1 VSTTII
7 FVGVLVFGFLVA
19 RILARISPDRIGL
32 TDVEFLVL
40 GAVLGPVTAPRL
52 LTPEVLAALDLF
64 VSILLGLI
72 GFLAGLG
79 LRRAFRDFEVGMAGV
94 ASSLL
99 VILTVAA
106 AASAA
111 VQASHPELLDAT
123 DPVLSVPLLAGDSR
137 LLSLWLAPEAL
148 WVGLALA
155 AAAGASSATTIAR
168 VAAKNNVTG
177 ARVTLLEGL
186 ATAGHATAVVVLGIA
201 MAGSRA
207 TASAGELGLT
217 LIEWG
222 VIVVGFGAAS
232 GLLFSVY
239 LGRERD
245 SMRMTVAAVGA
256 VTFAAGAG
264 AALRVSPLF
273 VNLAAGAMVALS
285 SGHAEKLEEAL
296 SPLAYPVSVLV
307 LLFAGAYWL
316 PVHGWLWLLPIGY
329 AVIRWCARRVFT
341 RLAVATFV
349 HEPGLERG
357 IGRGLYAHGVIA
369 AAVALGFVQ
378 RFRDYAD
385 VVLTTVLGG
394 MLLTN
399 LLAPR
404 ALRRFFAD
412 SGEIR
417 PAEEGK

>member
-1 VSTTII
+1 
-7 FVGVLVFGFLVA
+7 
-19 RILARISPDRIGL
+19 
-32 TDVEFLVL
+32 
-40 GAVLGPVTAPRL
+40 
-52 LTPEVLAALDLF
+52 
-64 VSILLGLI
+64 
-72 GFLAGLG
+72 
-79 LRRAFRDFEVGMAGV
+79 MAGT

-111 VQASHPELLDAT
+111 LQASHPELLAST
-123 DPVLSVPLLAGDSR
+123 APVVSLPLLADDSR
-137 LLSLWLAPEAL
+137 ILSLWLSPEAL

-155 AAAGASSATTIAR
+155 AAAGASSATVVAR
-168 VAAKNNVTG
+168 VAAVHNVTG
-177 ARVTLLEGL
+177 ARAQLLEGL
-186 ATAGHATAVVVLGIA
+186 ATAGHATSVLVLGIA

-207 TASAGELGLT
+207 VASAGELGLT
-217 LIEWG
+217 IIEWG
-222 VIVVGFGAAS
+222 VIVIGFGAVA

-239 LGRERD
+239 LGRERE

-307 LLFAGAYWL
+307 LLFAGAYWV
-316 PVHGWLWLLPIGY
+316 PVHGWLWLLPVGY
-329 AVIRWCARRVFT
+329 ALIRWAARRVFT
-341 RLAVATFV
+341 PVAVATFV

-357 IGRGLYAHGVIA
+357 IGRGLHAHGVLA
-369 AAVALGFVQ
+369 AAVALGFAQ
-378 RFRDYAD
+378 RFPSYAD

-394 MLLTN
+394 MLLTD
-399 LLAPR
+399 LLAPG
-404 ALRRFFAD
+404 AVRRFFAD
-412 SGEIR
+412 TGDIR
-417 PAEEGK
+417 PAEEGQ